1 MSVQEQMTQ
10 QITSLNHTSIQGNS
24 TSENKLATNTHVTF
38 VFPAQTSFFL
48 INSYIVMFTGKAF
61 NMTLEQG

>member
-1 MSVQEQMTQ
+1 MTQ

-38 VFPAQTSFFL
+38 VFPAQISFF
-48 INSYIVMFTGKAF
+48 SH
-61 NMTLEQG
+61 